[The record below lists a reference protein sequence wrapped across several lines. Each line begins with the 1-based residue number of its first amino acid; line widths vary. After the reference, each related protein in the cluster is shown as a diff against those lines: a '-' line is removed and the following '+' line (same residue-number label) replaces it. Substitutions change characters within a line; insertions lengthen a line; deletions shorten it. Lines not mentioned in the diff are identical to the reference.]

1 MKKTKFVGIAQE
13 EFLAEVTHYNKIK
26 KGLGANLIVAVEKTA
41 ALALDLTQEF
51 PHAGFPFAAGT
62 RRIVVKGFP
71 IFLVYKASS
80 NDIIIF
86 AVINQSR
93 RSGSWSARSEANL

>member
-41 ALALDLTQEF
+41 ALVSCQ
-51 PHAGFPFAAGT
+51 H
-62 RRIVVKGFP
+62 
-71 IFLVYKASS
+71 
-80 NDIIIF
+80 
-86 AVINQSR
+86 
-93 RSGSWSARSEANL
+93 